1 MVADAPERAEF
12 PMLKVTDA
20 NREKASTLLGSWLT
34 DSIPVIGLGVGS
46 KMSAKIWPLERYI
59 QVVQNLSAMRSLRFV
74 VLGGPEDEDA
84 ARSLIQSCPDA
95 EVVNVAGS
103 CSIFDS
109 AAILGELDLYL
120 GVYRDH
126 ASCGRHGVR
135 NYCIIFGT

>member
-1 MVADAPERAEF
+1 
-12 PMLKVTDA
+12 
-20 NREKASTLLGSWLT
+20 
-34 DSIPVIGLGVGS
+34 
-46 KMSAKIWPLERYI
+46 
-59 QVVQNLSAMRSLRFV
+59 MRSLRFV

-120 GVYRDH
+120 GNDTGTMHLAGVMGCETIALFSAREKSRYVGAVGRRTILRKSVPCEGCMAIDCPVVKHPCLTGISVEQVVDAVVNALDRDQ
-126 ASCGRHGVR
+126 
-135 NYCIIFGT
+135 